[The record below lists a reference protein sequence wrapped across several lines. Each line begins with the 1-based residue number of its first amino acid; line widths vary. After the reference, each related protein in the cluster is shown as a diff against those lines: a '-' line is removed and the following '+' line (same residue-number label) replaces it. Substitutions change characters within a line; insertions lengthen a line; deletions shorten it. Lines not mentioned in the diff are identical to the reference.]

1 VEKGDATLYSILR
14 SNKGRNN
21 WGLSPI
27 NFSTSAVKDI
37 ASLILDKLRET
48 ETTTTQLE
56 EELRKGLENGK
67 SDLRELVKEGKAI
80 VYRDED
86 ERFEALADAQNKALW
101 LVLIAAMIL
110 YGLSS
115 IFNDAIMLFMAGS
128 AGGLLARLRKVVRKR
143 SLPFDYGVSWT
154 VLFLTPLV
162 GALTGWAGTLL
173 FSLLYNWGLIGEKF
187 HGISVLDPNLASVM
201 VALVFGYSATLFE
214 KFVEQ
219 LEESLS
225 KK

>member
-1 VEKGDATLYSILR
+1 
-14 SNKGRNN
+14 
-21 WGLSPI
+21 
-27 NFSTSAVKDI
+27 
-37 ASLILDKLRET
+37 
-48 ETTTTQLE
+48 LE
-56 EELRKGLENGK
+56 EGNT
-67 SDLRELVKEGKAI
+67 DLKALVKEAKSTI
-80 VYRDED
+80 YRDED

-101 LVLIAAMIL
+101 LVFMAAVIL
-110 YGLSS
+110 FGLSW
-115 IFNDAIMLFMAGS
+115 IFVEAQVLFLAGA
-128 AGGLLARLRKVVRKR
+128 AGGLLARLRKVVTKR

-173 FSLLYNWGLIGEKF
+173 FVLLQSWGLIGEQFKN
-187 HGISVLDPNLASVM
+187 ISVDNPTWASVM

-219 LEESLS
+219 LEESIS